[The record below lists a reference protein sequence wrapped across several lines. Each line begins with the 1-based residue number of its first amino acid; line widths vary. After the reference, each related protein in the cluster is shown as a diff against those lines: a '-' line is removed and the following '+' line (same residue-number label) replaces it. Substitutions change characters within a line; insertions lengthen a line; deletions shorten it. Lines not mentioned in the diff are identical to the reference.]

1 MARIRSALEIALERT
16 ESVEGDPQKIKNS
29 ELIKTGKR
37 FMGTFLFDHDST
49 VEALSEKMNALPEAD
64 RALVREHMI
73 ETLLLNVS
81 LPQDELYVMALG
93 KLKSASE
100 LLAPDTTTETAAEP
114 SEESAQE
121 ANTVTQLFIQLDQ
134 LYIQYLQSR
143 EQLLE
148 MAKQQYAPHLKQKEE
163 QLSRQ
168 TGKPVHLQPE
178 QDPEFI
184 KFLEANYQRLEENF
198 QEAVQGLR
206 DQLRA
211 LIG

>member
-16 ESVEGDPQKIKNS
+16 ESVEGDPVKIKNN

-37 FMGTFLFDHDST
+37 LMGTFLFDHDST
-49 VEALSEKMNALPEAD
+49 VESLQEKLNAIPD
-64 RALVREHMI
+64 PDKPLVREHMI
-73 ETLLLNVS
+73 ETLLLNIS

-93 KLKSASE
+93 KLKKASE
-100 LLAPDTTTETAAEP
+100 FLAPENKAN
-114 SEESAQE
+114 EEHTGKTDPESDS
-121 ANTVTQLFIQLDQ
+121 VTQLFIQLDQ
-134 LYIQYLQSR
+134 LYTQYLQSR

-148 MAKQQYAPHLKQKEE
+148 MAKQQYAPHLKKKEE

-168 TGKPVHLQPE
+168 MGKQINLQPE
-178 QDPEFI
+178 QDPDFI
-184 KFLEANYQRLEENF
+184 KFLEANYQQLEENF

-211 LIG
+211 LLG

>member
-1 MARIRSALEIALERT
+1 
-16 ESVEGDPQKIKNS
+16 
-29 ELIKTGKR
+29 
-37 FMGTFLFDHDST
+37 MGTFLFDHDST
-49 VEALSEKMNALPEAD
+49 VEALAEKMNAIPESD
-64 RALVREHMI
+64 RTLVREHMI

-100 LLAPDTTTETAAEP
+100 LLAPDTETAGEP
-114 SEESAQE
+114 VEESTPE
-121 ANTVTQLFIQLDQ
+121 SNPVTQLFIQLDQ
-134 LYIQYLQSR
+134 LYTQYLQSR

-163 QLSRQ
+163 QMSRQ
-168 TGKPVHLQPE
+168 MGKQVNLQPE
-178 QDPEFI
+178 QDPDFI
-184 KFLEANYQRLEENF
+184 KILEANYQKLEENF

>member
-16 ESVEGDPQKIKNS
+16 ESVAGDPEKIRNS

-37 FMGTFLFDHDST
+37 LMGTFLFEHDST
-49 VEALSEKMNALPEAD
+49 AESLAEKLNAIPEAD
-64 RALVREHMI
+64 RTLVRKHMI
-73 ETLLLNVS
+73 ETLMLNIS

-100 LLAPDTTTETAAEP
+100 LLAPNTEINTEVAEETVP
-114 SEESAQE
+114 ES
-121 ANTVTQLFIQLDQ
+121 NPVTQLFIQLDQ
-134 LYIQYLQSR
+134 LYLQYLQSR

-163 QLSRQ
+163 QMSQ
-168 TGKPVHLQPE
+168 QMGKPVNLQPE

-184 KFLEANYQRLEENF
+184 KFLEANYQKLEEKF
-198 QEAVQGLR
+198 QEAIQGLR
-206 DQLRA
+206 DQLRT
-211 LIG
+211 LLG

>member
-1 MARIRSALEIALERT
+1 MARIKSALEIALERT
-16 ESVEGDPQKIKNS
+16 ESVAGDPEKIRNS

-37 FMGTFLFDHDST
+37 LMGTFLFEHDST
-49 VEALSEKMNALPEAD
+49 VESLEKKLNAIPKAD
-64 RALVREHMI
+64 RALVRKHMI
-73 ETLLLNVS
+73 ETLMLNIS

-100 LLAPDTTTETAAEP
+100 LLAPDTETNEEVAEETVP
-114 SEESAQE
+114 ES
-121 ANTVTQLFIQLDQ
+121 NPVTQLFIQLDQ
-134 LYIQYLQSR
+134 LYLQYLQSR

-163 QLSRQ
+163 QMSRQ
-168 TGKPVHLQPE
+168 MGKPVNLQPE
-178 QDPEFI
+178 QDPDFI
-184 KFLEANYQRLEENF
+184 KFLEANYQKLEENF

-206 DQLRA
+206 DQLRT

>member
-16 ESVEGDPQKIKNS
+16 ESVAGDPERIRNN

-37 FMGTFLFDHDST
+37 LMGTFLFEHDST
-49 VEALSEKMNALPEAD
+49 VESLAEKLKAVPD
-64 RALVREHMI
+64 SDKPLVREHMV
-73 ETLLLNVS
+73 ETLLLNIS

-93 KLKSASE
+93 KLKKASE
-100 LLAPDTTTETAAEP
+100 FLAPDNKTNEKTTG
-114 SEESAQE
+114 ESDPE
-121 ANTVTQLFIQLDQ
+121 SDSVTQLFIQLDQ
-134 LYIQYLQSR
+134 LYLQYLQSR

-163 QLSRQ
+163 QMSRQ
-168 TGKPVHLQPE
+168 MGKPVNLQPE

-206 DQLRA
+206 DQLRT
-211 LIG
+211 LLG